1 MTYKTM
7 VDGYAN
13 AKYFKEHLNLYD
25 KMKCENTFMLHHTLV
40 AVYAKFK
47 LVLMKLL
54 NMQIN

>member
-1 MTYKTM
+1 M

-54 NMQIN
+54 NMQIDECL